1 MGNQEDKNKIKEYL
15 LYERYKEAKITRR
28 IVFIVS
34 AIILLLAA
42 GMTTG
47 AVLYVKNALKPVNPN
62 NEEEIVVEIPLGS
75 GTGQIAEILEEKKII
90 KDATVFKYYAKFN
103 NESDF
108 QAGTYRLT
116 QSMTFDEIIESLK
129 TGTVIKDSI
138 LTITIPEGLQL
149 KEIAA
154 IIAEHT
160 HYSENEILK
169 VVNSDKFI
177 AKIMEKYPKLVTDE
191 ILEEH
196 VKYPLEG
203 YLFPATYGFDEK
215 NPPIEEIIITMID
228 KTNEVISHYM
238 RDIEKKDMTVHY
250 VLTMASLIEE
260 EATMEEDRKQISSVF
275 YNRLEEGMPLQT
287 DPTVIYAL
295 GEHRERLT
303 YKDYYNTVDPYNTY
317 ITEALPPGPI
327 ANAGV
332 SSIEAALYPMTTDY
346 FYFLATP
353 AGEVLFSKTLEEHNE
368 KYNQYI
374 KQKD

>member
-295 GEHRERLT
+295 GEHRN
-303 YKDYYNTVDPYNTY
+303 D
-317 ITEALPPGPI
+317 
-327 ANAGV
+327 
-332 SSIEAALYPMTTDY
+332 
-346 FYFLATP
+346 
-353 AGEVLFSKTLEEHNE
+353 
-368 KYNQYI
+368 
-374 KQKD
+374 